1 MENRI
6 RLPVFQMRS
15 NDRTALVCR
24 DIALEGNSSR
34 NWFNRGKVDTDNDAL
49 RWHTF
54 CSNLTP
60 GLFALSENEAQRLDA
75 IYAYPRR
82 RAKIQ
87 KNPALFQETIFLVQ
101 LHQLEGSSR
110 SVSLLLRQV
119 IPFIQTTF
127 SVLLDN
133 QYGASEQLMPD
144 CTLRTFF

>member
-1 MENRI
+1 MEDRI

-15 NDRTALVCR
+15 NDRTTLVCC

-34 NWFNRGKVDTDNDAL
+34 NWFNGGKVDTDDDAL

-54 CSNLTP
+54 CSNLAP
-60 GLFALSENEAQRLDA
+60 GLFVLSENEAQRLDA
-75 IYAYPRR
+75 TYAYPGG

-101 LHQLEGSSR
+101 LHQLEGSSC

-127 SVLLDN
+127 AVLLDR
-133 QYGASEQLMPD
+133 QYGTSKQLLPD
-144 CTLRTFF
+144 